1 MSRLAENCSV
11 SSSNYATI
19 ALSRGVS
26 GSRDLS
32 TAVPKLKRDTPQKHL
47 HNAGRNHFQ
56 GVTTTSQ
63 AALTI
68 LKDGVRRFGP
78 SAGSEHMLRAE
89 VAAAEDAIRTG
100 LYSVWRNE
108 HLIGKTKNGKLFRT
122 NNGVEITDYHECFRI
137 GPSSRCFCGHPYRAH
152 PLPIVKAAQSDGEPG
167 TRPAPPRFPPP
178 CSECRCSEYRFIPDH
193 PDAIAEP
200 WLSRRAGFD
209 VTAWAAKCKCKHTH
223 LTHDANPPHRCRERG
238 CGCSCYASTW
248 ECLVCDGKWQDHMT
262 IVESTAER
270 CWLGKRCC
278 AVYYQAMKL
287 HGACVPL
294 ADPAVEKAATE
305 GTKFM
310 ARAFML
316 YALQLVARRALGPS
330 LSPMPEQID
339 KALRRGVPLRSLDV
353 SGDLRPPAYEFNP
366 MLVLQFAN
374 LLDSVISSPT
384 AAPSREDRT
393 AFLRLLSEAAG
404 CDNGASI
411 LAVAKKYKE
420 LADSLLDAV
429 HPVLLSMYRR
439 KLDSY
444 RGGPHKDSQHRLAL
458 AIEGGAMRGCVTAGM
473 AVALHHMGYA
483 DTFDAVFGSSAGSLI
498 GAYFI
503 SRQLPYEGTQ
513 IYYDWLPFMG
523 KKFLDLKRIG
533 RGLGLGFLLDG
544 DIIDFLINK
553 LGKPLLNLD
562 VLLKDIVQE
571 KQPLDWDK
579 FKANDSWQP
588 LKVVTSGLC
597 SQRAIVLD
605 SKHGNIRDLPSLMAC
620 VRASMLL
627 PGLAGPVVHLPI
639 YPESTNLTPHY
650 LPLITP
656 SALPRFAP
664 QAPCGFVSEPLA
676 DALLYEPVPFRS
688 AIADGYDQVLVLR
701 SRPDGKRVGRLGG
714 IEAAVEN
721 RLARRFFAGKH
732 KLRHVYEYMKQRQHR
747 IRYMKD
753 MLMLNEAT
761 NRHIKLQV
769 AGLDG
774 VEKEGH
780 AFAVALDPST
790 AEIARISMTRKHI
803 LEGVR
808 AGFARLYDVIVPD
821 PQKRGRGYEEALKVF
836 PTNLP
841 GVTEAFTSST
851 SSVSSFPLVPP
862 LFDDSSEVTTDPKE
876 LEDYVIRAA
885 ARERER
891 RNLLANDANS

>member
-1 MSRLAENCSV
+1 MTMAPTPV
-11 SSSNYATI
+11 SSSSAAHNGVARG
-19 ALSRGVS
+19 LQPRGVPKITKDVFLMS
-26 GSRDLS
+26 PCDPSRRPCGGCVLQLMYLLVTGITVSLS
-32 TAVPKLKRDTPQKHL
+32 TPCPL
-47 HNAGRNHFQ
+47 
-56 GVTTTSQ
+56 VT
-63 AALTI
+63 
-68 LKDGVRRFGP
+68 P
-78 SAGSEHMLRAE
+78 SAAFS
-89 VAAAEDAIRTG
+89 
-100 LYSVWRNE
+100 
-108 HLIGKTKNGKLFRT
+108 
-122 NNGVEITDYHECFRI
+122 
-137 GPSSRCFCGHPYRAH
+137 
-152 PLPIVKAAQSDGEPG
+152 PIPRDC
-167 TRPAPPRFPPP
+167 TR
-178 CSECRCSEYRFIPDH
+178 E
-193 PDAIAEP
+193 
-200 WLSRRAGFD
+200 
-209 VTAWAAKCKCKHTH
+209 
-223 LTHDANPPHRCRERG
+223 
-238 CGCSCYASTW
+238 
-248 ECLVCDGKWQDHMT
+248 
-262 IVESTAER
+262 
-270 CWLGKRCC
+270 
-278 AVYYQAMKL
+278 
-287 HGACVPL
+287 
-294 ADPAVEKAATE
+294 
-305 GTKFM
+305 
-310 ARAFML
+310 
-316 YALQLVARRALGPS
+316 
-330 LSPMPEQID
+330 PEQID

-420 LADSLLDAV
+420 LADSLLNAV

-688 AIADGYDQVLVLR
+688 AITDGYDQVLVLR